1 MRVRA
6 CGVCRTDLHLV
17 DGELPP
23 SRANVIPGHQIVGVV
38 DALGPNVVDLALG
51 ERLGVPW
58 LGGSCGVCRF
68 CRQGREN
75 LCDRPTFTGWT
86 RDGGFADTVIAR
98 AEFCIRLPE
107 DLSDIE
113 AAPLLCAG
121 LIGFRAWRMT
131 GEAQPGL
138 NLGLYGFGA
147 AAHLLAQLARHHGQ
161 QVHAF
166 TRPGDIAAQALARQL
181 GCTWAGGSD
190 ERPSQPLDA
199 AIIFAPDGALVPRA
213 LEAVVKGGVVV
224 CGGIHMSD
232 IPSFS
237 YDLLWGER
245 RLVSVA
251 NLTRQDALDYFPLAA
266 AAGVR
271 SQVAV
276 YPLLQ
281 ANQALLDLRQGAF
294 TGAAVLLP

>member
-1 MRVRA
+1 
-6 CGVCRTDLHLV
+6 
-17 DGELPP
+17 
-23 SRANVIPGHQIVGVV
+23 
-38 DALGPNVVDLALG
+38 
-51 ERLGVPW
+51 
-58 LGGSCGVCRF
+58 
-68 CRQGREN
+68 
-75 LCDRPTFTGWT
+75 
-86 RDGGFADTVIAR
+86 VIAR